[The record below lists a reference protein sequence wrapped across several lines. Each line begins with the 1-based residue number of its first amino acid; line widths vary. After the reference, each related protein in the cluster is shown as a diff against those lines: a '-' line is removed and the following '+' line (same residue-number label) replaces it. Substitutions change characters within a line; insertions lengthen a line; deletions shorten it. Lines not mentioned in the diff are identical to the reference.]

1 MRNSEQIIM
10 EAIAAFLKPA
20 MDYWLYTDRFSSIEG
35 FLDPIEGYAL
45 HLLAAFGPGQGDVV
59 EIGSLYGRSTCYLAS
74 GCLRNGRGEV
84 HAVDTFLGSP
94 EHKAGGKA
102 EQKILISD
110 GSTFKTFLRNIASQR
125 LDHVVRPQRTSSEEA
140 AAGWKGPVRL
150 LFIDG
155 DHSYEES
162 RKDFLIWTPHLEPEG
177 MVVMH
182 DIGTWEGVTR
192 FYMELLAE
200 GKWREVVSVGT
211 LRALARNREG

>member
-1 MRNSEQIIM
+1 M

-20 MDYWLYTDRFSSIEG
+20 MDYWLYADRFSGIEG

-45 HLLAAFGPGQGDVV
+45 HLMAAFGPGQGDVV

-74 GCLRNGRGEV
+74 GCLRNGRGAV

-94 EHKAGGKA
+94 EHRAGGEA
-102 EQKILISD
+102 EQEVLVRD
-110 GSTFKTFLRNIASQR
+110 GSTFKAFLRNIASQR
-125 LDHVVRPQRTSSEEA
+125 LDHVVRPQRASSEEA
-140 AAGWKGPVRL
+140 AAVWRGAVRL

-162 RKDFLIWTPHLEPEG
+162 RYDFLRWTPHVEPDG
-177 MVVMH
+177 IVALH

-192 FYMELLAE
+192 FYEELLAGGE
-200 GKWREVVSVGT
+200 WREVVSVGT
-211 LRALARNREG
+211 LRALTRGGGR